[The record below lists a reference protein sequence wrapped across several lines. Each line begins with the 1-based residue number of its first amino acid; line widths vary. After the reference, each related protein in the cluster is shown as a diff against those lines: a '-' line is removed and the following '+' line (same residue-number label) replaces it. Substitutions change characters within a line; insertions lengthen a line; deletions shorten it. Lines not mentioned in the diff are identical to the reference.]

1 MIKLTREM
9 TTSMNP
15 YTREATEGDMDIIQS
30 LGYIHSCHHYVC
42 YLVIDM
48 FLDSVRVI
56 QGWYKRR
63 HFQRKLARHL
73 HCKKFSEC
81 VKDLFELGF
90 TPPMY
95 DIPLYAKGGYMYR
108 EAKQSYTDCQ
118 DSIGF
123 KR

>member
-1 MIKLTREM
+1 MIKLT
-9 TTSMNP
+9 TQDMNP
-15 YTREATEGDMDIIQS
+15 YTREVTEEEVDIIQS
-30 LGYIHSCHHYVC
+30 LGYSYSCHHYAC
-42 YLVIDM
+42 YLVADM
-48 FLDSVRVI
+48 FVESVHVI
-56 QGWYKRR
+56 QEWYKRR
-63 HFQRKLARHL
+63 QFQRKLFRCL

-81 VKDLFELGF
+81 VKDIFELGF

-123 KR
+123 KK